1 MSDTVSLSAQDLVAE
16 GSDRACYRHPR
27 EAKYCI
33 KVLHPE
39 CRVGRF
45 WREVKYYRSL
55 RGRNVD
61 FHHLT
66 SFHGL
71 VKTNLGMGA
80 VFDLVLDDDG
90 RVSRSLE
97 HYLAGDDR
105 RFNDWIVNEIENL
118 KQDLYDQWIVFH
130 DLNPTKILVQR
141 IGFDEF
147 RLVVIDGIGH
157 NHFIPLA
164 SFSSRL
170 ARKKLVGV
178 WDRRYRQWY
187 AAFPSVVGRLK
198 PYPVI
203 RS

>member
-1 MSDTVSLSAQDLVAE
+1 MSDTVALSPQDFVAD
-16 GSDRACYRHPR
+16 GTGRACYRHPT
-27 EAKYCI
+27 EAQYCI

-39 CRVGRF
+39 CRAGRF